1 MIRLG
6 MEHGAKVQNKQ
17 NLKTGSRFNLMSCYI
32 IFRFPKDLSKTLSD
46 ESELRKRIELAIS
59 GARGIRGNFNTPQVA
74 FESVTRQEIAL
85 YEKPICECVDS
96 VVDLLKRIVRRCI
109 EPVSY

>member
-1 MIRLG
+1 
-6 MEHGAKVQNKQ
+6 
-17 NLKTGSRFNLMSCYI
+17 MSFCI
-32 IFRFPKDLSKTLSD
+32 IFRFPKNLSESLSD
-46 ESELRKRIELAIS
+46 ESELRNRIDLAIK

-74 FESVTRQEIAL
+74 FESVACQEIAL

-96 VVDLLKRIVRRCI
+96 VIGLLKGIVRRCI

>member
-1 MIRLG
+1 M
-6 MEHGAKVQNKQ
+6 
-17 NLKTGSRFNLMSCYI
+17 
-32 IFRFPKDLSKTLSD
+32 
-46 ESELRKRIELAIS
+46 RKRIELAIS

-74 FESVTRQEIAL
+74 FESVARQEIAL

-109 EPVSY
+109 EPVSYKYSMLKNDIQTQVNIVHE